1 MATVRPATRPQGKSA
16 STTAANKPKAGKSG
30 LRIRMYRVG
39 FGDFFL
45 VTAWTRDGPQH
56 ILIDCGVTAGKTGK
70 GDIASLKTAVRH
82 MAAETQNTLALIV
95 ITHRHADHIIG
106 FSRCAAEFEK
116 FKGRVGAIWMP
127 CWEQEFP
134 AVAKFQADLSSLAL
148 GLRAA
153 ALAGDRD
160 DVNAEILGI
169 AENATG
175 VTQEGP
181 GGGTNARSLE
191 LLKHQLGVTP
201 TYHAKGDEPVLPKGL
216 VDAGFAAQILG
227 PPPITEFDFL
237 KMMDLAKGVGQY
249 LDATDGGRGRKVK
262 LSPFAAEFVV
272 GAEAYPTSAFREWAP
287 RVKGTPPDQQQR
299 YPAALEQAVKG
310 STPDALLMAARKLDN
325 VLNNQSL
332 VVLFTWHGK
341 RLLFAGDAQAGNW
354 LYWLYDAD
362 KPNKQPSG
370 QDLAPEGRD
379 ILASLAFYKAGHHG
393 STNATP
399 IPAVQAMG
407 SGFVTMCSTQ
417 ADTFGAEAN
426 DSEVPRIPL
435 MNALEK
441 KSLVVRSDHYAATIP
456 GKMIPAVAGAP
467 ATPPRP
473 GAGTIEV
480 GDFYVDYM
488 L

>member
-1 MATVRPATRPQGKSA
+1 MKLPAG
-16 STTAANKPKAGKSG
+16 PKAKTASKAIARKSKTEKNG

-45 VTAWTRDGPQH
+45 VTAWTSGEPQH

-70 GDIASLKTAVRH
+70 GDIASIKTAVRH
-82 MAAETQNTLALIV
+82 MANETQNKLALIIV
-95 ITHRHADHIIG
+95 THRHADHIIG
-106 FSRCAAEFEK
+106 FSRCEAEFEK
-116 FKGRVGAIWMP
+116 FKGNVGAIWMP
-127 CWEQEFP
+127 SWEQEYP
-134 AVAKFQADLSSLAL
+134 AVAKFQADLENLAL

-160 DVNAEILGI
+160 EVNDEILGI
-169 AENATG
+169 TENATG
-175 VTQEGP
+175 VSKEGP

-191 LLKHQLGVTP
+191 LLKKKLGVTP
-201 TYHAKGDEPVLPKGL
+201 KYYAKGDEPALPKGL
-216 VDAGFAAQILG
+216 VDAGIKAQILG
-227 PPPITEFDFL
+227 PPPVTEFDFL
-237 KMMDLAKGVGQY
+237 KMMDLVKGVGQY
-249 LDATDGGRGRKVK
+249 LDATGGASTRKVE

-272 GAEAYPTSAFREWAP
+272 GADVYPTSAFREWGP
-287 RVKGTPPDQQQR
+287 RITGIPPDQLQR
-299 YPAALEQAVKG
+299 YPSKLEESVKS
-310 STPDALLMAARKLDN
+310 STPNALLMAARQLDN

-332 VVLFTWHGK
+332 VVLFTWNGK

-362 KPNKQPSG
+362 KPNKKPSTE
-370 QDLAPEGRD
+370 DLAQEGRD

-399 IPAVQAMG
+399 IPAVEAMG
-407 SGFVTMCSTQ
+407 KGFVTMCSTQ
-417 ADTFGAEAN
+417 ADTFGTAQN

-435 MNALEK
+435 LDALGK
-441 KSLVVRSDHYAATIP
+441 KSVVFRSDHYAATIP
-456 GKMIPAVAGAP
+456 GKNIPAVAGAP
-467 ATPPRP
+467 AKPPRP

-480 GDFYVDYM
+480 GDFYIDYM